1 MAITTKRNFGP
12 ITRDARFTRTDW
24 NIIGIAITDRIQGRT
39 AAGVDGQNR
48 PFAPYAPSYAKLRER
63 EGFRKSPVNLQVSGQ
78 MMTGMVVLPTDTSV
92 TVTFKD

>member
-12 ITRDARFTRTDW
+12 LTRDVKFTRVDW
-24 NIIGIAITDRIQGRT
+24 NIIGIAITNKIQGRT

-48 PFAPYAPSYAKLRER
+48 PFAPYSPRYARLRER
-63 EGFRKSPVNLQVSGQ
+63 EGFGKSPVTLQVSGQ
-78 MMTGMVVLPTDTSV
+78 MMNGMVVLPTDNSV